1 MPQLSSSKQTVS
13 VLAFCILSA
22 AGRVLADNAPG
33 QPKQVEKL
41 NGFEIVGN
49 SVVSGEQVTARQPLL
64 HLAWL
69 TFDPSHSW
77 APKTRSTL
85 STKRKTTRRKSKAT
99 LLGLQVRS
107 IPRHNQFQA
116 ADHRAPLEW
125 SISSKQIRPM
135 DAITNTFSA
144 VR

>member
-22 AGRVLADNAPG
+22 AGRVLAADNAPG
-33 QPKQVEKL
+33 QPKQVGKL

-49 SVVSGEQVTARQPLL
+49 SAVSGEQVTARQPLL
-64 HLAWL
+64 HLTWL

-85 STKRKTTRRKSKAT
+85 LTKRKTTRRKSKAT

-116 ADHRAPLEW
+116 ADGFL
-125 SISSKQIRPM
+125 
-135 DAITNTFSA
+135 
-144 VR
+144 